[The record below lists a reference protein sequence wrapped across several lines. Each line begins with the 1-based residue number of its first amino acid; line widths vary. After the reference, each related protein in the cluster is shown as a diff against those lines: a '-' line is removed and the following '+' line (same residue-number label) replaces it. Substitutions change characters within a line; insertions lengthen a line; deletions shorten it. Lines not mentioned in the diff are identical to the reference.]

1 MTSNLWS
8 LCRTRPMCSSVSEL
22 PMPTSSTFCTLT
34 GYVIFKAKIIKIMY
48 PQIKTLDGNFNFFNI
63 FALKMT

>member
-22 PMPTSSTFCTLT
+22 PMSTSSALCFLT
-34 GYVIFKAKIIKIMY
+34 RYVIFKAKIIKSGCS
-48 PQIKTLDGNFNFFNI
+48 QIKTLDIRRERII
-63 FALKMT
+63 F